1 MKTKFFKFGMPVAF
15 VALGLVG
22 ALSSNAMEKK
32 ATVLASETGYK
43 KVIGA
48 AQPCQPVESCDNVPA
63 QLCKSSI
70 DNSQLYHFV
79 GNNQCPTMLFRS
91 IP

>member
-1 MKTKFFKFGMPVAF
+1 MKTKIFKFVVPVAF

-22 ALSSNAMEKK
+22 AFSSNAMEKST
-32 ATVLASETGYK
+32 AGLAGETGYK
-43 KVIGA
+43 KVVGGTP
-48 AQPCQPVESCDNVPA
+48 PCQPVEWCDNIEG

-70 DNSQLYHFV
+70 DNSQLYRHISD
-79 GNNQCPTMLFRS
+79 NQCPTMLFRS